1 MSVEGPRTASLKS
14 AAQNFGWLLSG
25 RGVAAVLS
33 LFYLG
38 IITRTLGPE
47 GFGQFALVTSVA
59 QTIIAIVG
67 FQTWQIIVTYGM
79 THLRDRDAPALARL
93 LKAVL
98 TLDLTAATVGAAL
111 AVAAVFLLDRRFGW
125 LPELR
130 PYALGFCLISI
141 IAVRSTPIGI
151 LRLHDRFAV
160 ASVADATI
168 AMARLIGVLIA
179 LFFSPNVEGFLI
191 AWIAAEFVATA
202 TVWSFAQSSVRGL
215 PWRDGRLSLTRLRSE
230 NDGLIR
236 FAGATNASQTFSLV
250 GKQLPV
256 LLVGFFSS
264 AAQAGGFRLAHQL
277 GRAGM
282 QLSQLISRALLPE
295 LVRSRTMS
303 AGPQH
308 LRSLLKRTVRA
319 SLIGGAF
326 MLAILFFAGKAILGL
341 VAGPAFLPMYPL
353 LLLLGTAAVIDL
365 VGVSFEPALIA
376 TGKAGLAFRIQ
387 LVVAVVLIAAM
398 LALLPRQG
406 ATGAGIALLI
416 SSALGFLLKGVAAL
430 HAVWRNDP
438 VVDPVEDGSDEALS

>member
-1 MSVEGPRTASLKS
+1 MSVEGPRAASLKS
-14 AAQNFGWLLSG
+14 AAQNLGWLLSG

-33 LFYLG
+33 LVYLG

-47 GFGQFALVTSVA
+47 GFGQFALVSSTA
-59 QTIIAIVG
+59 QTITAIVG

-79 THLRDRDAPALARL
+79 KHLRDRDRPALARL

-98 TLDLTAATVGAAL
+98 TLDLSAALLGAAL
-111 AVAAVFLLDRRFGW
+111 AVAAVVLLGPRFGW
-125 LPELR
+125 PPELR
-130 PYALGFCLISI
+130 LYALGFCLISLV
-141 IAVRSTPIGI
+141 AVRSTPVGI

-160 ASVADATI
+160 ASVADATTSVT
-168 AMARLIGVLIA
+168 RLIGVLLA
-179 LFFSPNVEGFLI
+179 LFFSPDVEGFLM
-191 AWIAAEFVATA
+191 AWIAAEFVASA
-202 TVWSFAQSSVRGL
+202 TVWSFAQASIRGL
-215 PWRDGRLSLTRLRSE
+215 PWREGRLSLKRLRAE

-236 FAGATNASQTFSLV
+236 FAGATNASQTFNLV

-303 AGPQH
+303 EGPQH

-319 SLIGGAF
+319 SLIGGAL

-353 LLLLGTAAVIDL
+353 LLMLGTAAVIDL

-387 LVVAVVLIAAM
+387 LVVTTALIAAL
-398 LALLPRQG
+398 LALLPGQG

-416 SSALGFLLKGVAAL
+416 SSALGFLLKGLAAL
-430 HAVWRNDP
+430 SAVWRNDP
-438 VVDPVEDGSDEALS
+438 MVVTEAAPDED

>member
-1 MSVEGPRTASLKS
+1 MSVEGPRTASLRS
-14 AAQNFGWLLSG
+14 AFQNLGWLLSG

-33 LFYLG
+33 LVYLG
-38 IITRTLGPE
+38 IITRTLGPA
-47 GFGQFALVTSVA
+47 GFGQFALVTGTA
-59 QTIIAIVG
+59 QTITAIVG

-79 THLRDRDAPALARL
+79 KHLRDRDAPALARL
-93 LKAVL
+93 VKAVL
-98 TLDLTAATVGAAL
+98 ALDFSAAAIGAVL
-111 AVAAVFLLDRRFGW
+111 AVAAVVLLGPRFGW
-125 LPELR
+125 PVELR
-130 PYALGFCLISI
+130 PYALAFCLVSLV
-141 IAVRSTPIGI
+141 AVRSTPVGI

-160 ASVADATI
+160 ASVADATTSI
-168 AMARLIGVLIA
+168 TRLTGVVLA
-179 LFFSPNVEGFLI
+179 LFFSPNVEGFLM
-191 AWIAAEFVATA
+191 AWIAAELVASA
-202 TVWSFAQSSVRGL
+202 TVWSFAQSSIRQL
-215 PWRDGRLSLTRLRSE
+215 PWREGRLSMRRLRQE

-236 FAGATNASQTFSLV
+236 FAGATNAGQTFNLV

-303 AGPQH
+303 DGHQH
-308 LRSLLKRTVRA
+308 LRSLLSRTVRG
-319 SLIGGAF
+319 SLIGGAV
-326 MLAILFFAGKAILGL
+326 MLAILFLAGKAILGF
-341 VAGPAFLPMYPL
+341 VAGPEFLPMYPL

-387 LVVAVVLIAAM
+387 VVVTVVLIAAM
-398 LALLPRQG
+398 LALLPAQG

-416 SSALGFLLKGVAAL
+416 SSALGFLLKGGAAL
-430 HAVWRNDP
+430 RAVWRNDP
-438 VVDPVEDGSDEALS
+438 VVSDEALS